1 MVYNNAFLTFF
12 ANFLIV
18 RKQKNPK
25 YNVKKC
31 TNHQWNFHF
40 SYATGYI
47 LCANFICTMNN
58 SSGFKSVLQSC
69 HVPFLTN
76 ALLHHIVVPKTD
88 ITMHWWKMVLMC
100 KNWSL
105 WSQVKSYLN
114 RLMISYS
121 GCKQW
126 YLNFNYIKRW
136 AKKLRFLYNEDIMEI
151 IDNLISSHKLSPM
164 SLPNSFLYIYIN
176 IW

>member
-1 MVYNNAFLTFF
+1 M
-12 ANFLIV
+12 
-18 RKQKNPK
+18 
-25 YNVKKC
+25 C
-31 TNHQWNFHF
+31 TNYQWNFHF
-40 SYATGYI
+40 SYATRYI

-69 HVPFLTN
+69 NLPFLTN
-76 ALLHHIVVPKTD
+76 ALLHLVINTYSCTQNWHNNALVKNGTD
-88 ITMHWWKMVLMC
+88 MC

-126 YLNFNYIKRW
+126 YLNFNFIKRW

-164 SLPNSFLYIYIN
+164 SLPNSFLYISTFDRQFLLQAILS
-176 IW
+176 

>member
-1 MVYNNAFLTFF
+1 M
-12 ANFLIV
+12 
-18 RKQKNPK
+18 
-25 YNVKKC
+25 C

-40 SYATGYI
+40 SYATRYTSYVPTLFVQWTILLASNQFFNLVTYHFSQMLCYI
-47 LCANFICTMNN
+47 LLST
-58 SSGFKSVLQSC
+58 
-69 HVPFLTN
+69 
-76 ALLHHIVVPKTD
+76 HIVVPKTD
-88 ITMHWWKMVLMC
+88 ITMHWWKMVQMC

-136 AKKLRFLYNEDIMEI
+136 TKKLRFLYNEDIMEI

-164 SLPNSFLYIYIN
+164 SLPNSFLYISTFNRQFLLQAILS
-176 IW
+176 

>member
-1 MVYNNAFLTFF
+1 MWKCAQIINEIFTFPMRQDTSYVPTLF
-12 ANFLIV
+12 V
-18 RKQKNPK
+18 
-25 YNVKKC
+25 
-31 TNHQWNFHF
+31 QWTILLASNQFFNLVTYHF
-40 SYATGYI
+40 SQMLCYI
-47 LCANFICTMNN
+47 LLST
-58 SSGFKSVLQSC
+58 
-69 HVPFLTN
+69 
-76 ALLHHIVVPKTD
+76 HIVVPKTD

-164 SLPNSFLYIYIN
+164 SLPNCFLYISTFNRQFLLQAILS
-176 IW
+176 

>member
-1 MVYNNAFLTFF
+1 MRQDTSYVPTLFVQWTILLASNQFF
-12 ANFLIV
+12 NLV
-18 RKQKNPK
+18 T
-25 YNVKKC
+25 Y
-31 TNHQWNFHF
+31 HF
-40 SYATGYI
+40 SHMLCYI
-47 LCANFICTMNN
+47 LLST
-58 SSGFKSVLQSC
+58 
-69 HVPFLTN
+69 
-76 ALLHHIVVPKTD
+76 HIVVPKTD

-151 IDNLISSHKLSPM
+151 IDTCNLISSHKLSPM
-164 SLPNSFLYIYIN
+164 SLPNSFLYISTFNRQFLLQAILS
-176 IW
+176 

>member
-1 MVYNNAFLTFF
+1 MKFSLFLCDKIHLMCQLYLYNEQFF
-12 ANFLIV
+12 WLQISSSILS
-18 RKQKNPK
+18 PTISH
-25 YNVKKC
+25 KC
-31 TNHQWNFHF
+31 FVT
-40 SYATGYI
+40 
-47 LCANFICTMNN
+47 
-58 SSGFKSVLQSC
+58 SC
-69 HVPFLTN
+69 YQ
-76 ALLHHIVVPKTD
+76 HIVVPKTD

-136 AKKLRFLYNEDIMEI
+136 AKKLRFLYNEYIMEI

-164 SLPNSFLYIYIN
+164 SLPNSFLYISTFDRQFLLQAILS
-176 IW
+176 